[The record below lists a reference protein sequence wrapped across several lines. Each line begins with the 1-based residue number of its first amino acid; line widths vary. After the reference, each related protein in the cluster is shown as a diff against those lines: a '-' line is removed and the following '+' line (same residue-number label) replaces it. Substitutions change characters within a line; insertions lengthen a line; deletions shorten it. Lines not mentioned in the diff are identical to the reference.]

1 MLLVSLVTMGT
12 ATLAIGLLRNYSST
26 GIWAPIL
33 LLSLRIV
40 QGLAEVLTRAWK
52 QVLLGGAATMSA
64 GTSFDLIVA
73 FGLTVSAV
81 IHRKSFNS
89 KLRLGMRG
97 MRSVSVR
104 C

>member
-1 MLLVSLVTMGT
+1 MLLVSLVTMGI
-12 ATLAIGLLRNYSST
+12 ATFAIGLLRNYSST

-33 LLSLRIV
+33 LLCLRIV

-52 QVLLGGAATMSA
+52 QVLLGGAVTVST
-64 GTSFDLIVA
+64 GTPVNLIVA

-97 MRSVSVR
+97 MR
-104 C
+104 